1 MQKVKPWQIVLFVAA
16 IGAVVFGAW
25 WTLGRG
31 PKAKSTHQALL
42 VDVTTG
48 ELYEFSTKRKG
59 VVIPERNPD
68 SGKISL
74 FPVHQ
79 DEQGNWIIESRYLSD
94 DAIAEVEGEPKNV
107 NYSTGRVEISNEK
120 VKKVTS
126 R

>member
-1 MQKVKPWQIVLFVAA
+1 MDTRPRA
-16 IGAVVFGAW
+16 
-25 WTLGRG
+25 
-31 PKAKSTHQALL
+31 KAKSTHQALL

-48 ELYEFSTKRKG
+48 QLYEFSTKRKG

-74 FPVHQ
+74 FPVRQ

-94 DAIAEVEGEPKNV
+94 DAIAEVEGEPNNV
-107 NYSTGRVEISNEK
+107 NFSTGRVEISSEK
-120 VKKVTS
+120 VNKVTS